1 MHKHKKPS
9 GVEIRT
15 RISNTLFH
23 QIKSH
28 CNQTGDSMDHV
39 IQTALARGLGVEHH
53 TLYQV
58 STSTAL
64 VDGVYQGCVNVGTIK
79 GHGDFGIG
87 TFDSLDGEGIML
99 DGHVY
104 QALSNGQVIEPPDS
118 ATAPFWVSTEFEAD
132 REITLDEVNSWDDLC
147 HKLDENRHS
156 DNLFVAIRIH
166 GVFDVIN
173 YRVVCRTDPGIDLV
187 SATNHQAEFTF
198 NNVSGT
204 MMGFWSPSYVRTLNI
219 PGYHLHLLTD
229 DHKHGGHVHG
239 IRARNIQVRMMNAS
253 NLVMALPETPQ
264 FLMADLSHDPTE
276 ALGKAEGA
284 KS

>member
-1 MHKHKKPS
+1 MHKHIKPS
-9 GVEIRT
+9 GVEIKA

-23 QIKSH
+23 TIESH
-28 CNQTGDSMDHV
+28 CQQTGESMDHV
-39 IQTALARGLGVEHH
+39 VQTALARGLGVEHH
-53 TLYQV
+53 TVYQI

-64 VDGVYQGCVNVGTIK
+64 VDGVYQGCVDVGTIK
-79 GHGDFGIG
+79 GHGDFGLG
-87 TFDSLDGEGIML
+87 TFDSLNGEGIML
-99 DGHVY
+99 DGHIY
-104 QALSNGQVIEPPDS
+104 QALSNGDVIEPPNS

-132 REITLDEVNSWDDLC
+132 RELTLEQVLTWDDLC
-147 HKLDENRHS
+147 QKLDKHLNS
-156 DNLFVAIRIH
+156 DNLFVAIRID
-166 GVFDVIN
+166 GIFEEIN
-173 YRVVCRTDPGIDLV
+173 YRVVCRTNPGVDLV

-198 NNVSGT
+198 DNVTGT
-204 MMGFWSPSYVRTLNI
+204 LMGFWSPSYVRTLNI

-239 IRARNIQVRMMNAS
+239 IRARNIRVRMMDAS

-264 FLMADLSHDPTE
+264 FLKADLSHDPSE